1 MGEKTRI
8 LIVEDET
15 LVARHIQ
22 NMVGGLGYEVVGVT
36 ATGEEAVALALKD
49 KPELVLM
56 DIMLRGPM
64 DGIAAAREI
73 WQSLNV
79 PVVYLTA
86 YADEATLHRAKLT
99 QPFGYLLKP
108 FEERELYTAVEM
120 ALYKHDVDRRLQ
132 ERERWLS
139 TILGNIADGVL
150 STDRQDI
157 VTYLNPVAETLLGR
171 SREECLGK
179 PLSDAFPV
187 ESEETGQRLALSIRR
202 IVEGEAE
209 GARPGPVRLH
219 RGPNRIPVAF
229 GAALIRDDRGDID
242 GSVLVFRDIT
252 RQRQYEDQLRFQAI
266 HDPLTGLPNRILF
279 KDHVTLALASA
290 ARRSRRLAV
299 LVFDLDRF
307 KTVNDTRGHPIGDA
321 LLVQTGE
328 RLRTFMRSYD
338 TVARQSG
345 DEFMILLTEI
355 PDPALPGKVAT
366 RILAGIRAPFLVD
379 GQAIA
384 ITASIGIGIYPE
396 DGGDFEALYKS
407 ADAAMYAAKEAGRDT
422 FRAAGQA
429 AGREKEA

>member
-1 MGEKTRI
+1 MAEKTRI

-36 ATGEEAVALALKD
+36 ATGEEAVTLAQKTR
-49 KPELVLM
+49 PGLVLM
-56 DIMLRGPM
+56 DIMLRGQM

-73 WQSLNV
+73 WQTIGV

-86 YADEATLHRAKLT
+86 YADESTLHRAKLT

-108 FEERELYTAVEM
+108 FEERELYTAIEM
-120 ALYKHDVDRRLQ
+120 ALYKHDVDRLLK

-150 STDRQDI
+150 STDRQDV

-179 PLSDAFPV
+179 PLAEVFPV
-187 ESEETGQRLALSIRR
+187 ESEETGQRLALSLLR
-202 IVEGEAE
+202 IEGEE
-209 GARPGPVRLH
+209 SGISRPTPVRLH
-219 RGPNRIPVAF
+219 RGTQRIPVAF
-229 GAALIRDDRGDID
+229 GAALIRDERGEVD
-242 GSVLVFRDIT
+242 GSVLIFRDIT
-252 RQRQYEDQLRFQAI
+252 RQRQYEDQLKFQAI
-266 HDPLTGLPNRILF
+266 HDSLTGLPNRILF
-279 KDHVTLALASA
+279 KDHVTLALAAA
-290 ARRSRRLAV
+290 ARRSQRLAV

-307 KTVNDTRGHPIGDA
+307 KAVNDTHGHPIGDA

-328 RLRTFMRSYD
+328 RLKTFMRSYD

-355 PDPALPGKVAT
+355 PDPTLPGKVAT
-366 RILAGIRAPFLVD
+366 RILAGIRAPFLVE
-379 GQAIA
+379 GLAIP
-384 ITASIGIGIYPE
+384 ITASIGIGVYPE

-422 FRAAGQA
+422 FRVAAGVA
-429 AGREKEA
+429 RPGESA

>member
-8 LIVEDET
+8 LVVEDET

-36 ATGEEAVALALKD
+36 ATGEEAVAIALRE

-86 YADEATLHRAKLT
+86 YADESTLHRAKLT

-108 FEERELYTAVEM
+108 FEERELYTAIEM
-120 ALYKHDVDRRLQ
+120 ALYKHEIDRRLK

-150 STDRQDI
+150 STDRQDV
-157 VTYLNPVAETLLGR
+157 VTYINPVAETLLGR

-179 PLSDAFPV
+179 PLSDVFPV
-187 ESEETGQRLALSIRR
+187 ESEETGQRLALSLRQ
-202 IVEGEAE
+202 IVEEVAE
-209 GARPGPVRLH
+209 GTRPIPVRLH
-219 RGPNRIPVAF
+219 RGPHRLPVAF
-229 GAALIRDDRGDID
+229 GAALIRDDRGEID

-290 ARRSRRLAV
+290 ARRSQRLAV

-307 KTVNDTRGHPIGDA
+307 KTVNDTHGHPIGDA

-328 RLRTFMRSYD
+328 RLRTFMRNYD

-355 PDPALPGKVAT
+355 PDPALPGKVAS
-366 RILAGIRAPFLVD
+366 RILTGIRAPFLVD
-379 GQAIA
+379 GLSIS

-422 FRAAGQA
+422 FRTAPGTPRTAP
-429 AGREKEA
+429 

>member
-36 ATGEEAVALALKD
+36 ATGEEAVTLALKTR
-49 KPELVLM
+49 PELVLM

-73 WQSLNV
+73 WQSLGV
-79 PVVYLTA
+79 PIVYLTA
-86 YADEATLHRAKLT
+86 YADESTLHRAKLT

-108 FEERELYTAVEM
+108 FEERELYTAIEM

-157 VTYLNPVAETLLGR
+157 VNYLNPVAETLLGR
-171 SREECLGK
+171 SREECLGR
-179 PLSDAFPV
+179 PLAEAFPV
-187 ESEETGQRLALSIRR
+187 ESEETGQRLALSIQR
-202 IVEGEAE
+202 IASEDAE
-209 GARPGPVRLH
+209 ISRPTPVRLH
-219 RGPNRIPVAF
+219 RGPHRIPVAF
-229 GAALIRDDRGDID
+229 GAALIRDERGEID

-252 RQRQYEDQLRFQAI
+252 RQRQYEDQLKFLAI
-266 HDPLTGLPNRILF
+266 HDSLTGLPNRILF
-279 KDHVTLALASA
+279 KDHVTLALAAA
-290 ARRSRRLAV
+290 ARRSQRLAV

-307 KTVNDTRGHPIGDA
+307 KMVNDTHGHPIGDA

-328 RLRTFMRSYD
+328 RLRGFMRSYD

-355 PDPALPGKVAT
+355 PDATLPGKVAT
-366 RILAGIRAPFLVD
+366 RILAGIRAPFLVE
-379 GQAIA
+379 GLSITV
-384 ITASIGIGIYPE
+384 TASIGIGIYPE

-407 ADAAMYAAKEAGRDT
+407 ADAAMYEAKEAGRDT
-422 FRAAGQA
+422 FRAAA
-429 AGREKEA
+429 KNAGREGTA